1 MTEPFTTVG
10 IDCRNDEWRIARVRH
25 DGGRPTIER
34 LERCDNGQLSGCEA
48 IKSERIA
55 LAVPDDRALVKT
67 LHLNGGGDRSRLAA
81 FEMAQ
86 AVLADETTYVFD
98 AYPSGLGGMTIG
110 SAIRREILTEAVIAP
125 FQRAAGSDLTPS
137 PMLRS
142 IALGRGY
149 VTFAAPE
156 SGELIA
162 LADIACDPIPL
173 CLIHGGRP
181 VSVGHLASDRFD
193 LTGDQGREHLAIELK
208 TVISFKLAAL
218 FEDGL
223 TRPLSALLIAGAAD
237 DSPVCA
243 TLARYFSLPVAVP
256 RLNTGF
262 LADPETADPA
272 GGDFLAALGLASI

>member
-1 MTEPFTTVG
+1 MTEPFSTVG
-10 IDCRNDEWRIARVRH
+10 IDCRDDEWRIARVRH
-25 DGGRPTIER
+25 DGGRPTIEQ
-34 LERCDNGQLSGCEA
+34 LQRCTTDQLGACEA
-48 IKSERIA
+48 IRSDRVA
-55 LAVPDDRALVKT
+55 LAVPDHRALVKT
-67 LHLNGGGDRSRLAA
+67 LHLNGGGDRSPLAA

-86 AVLADETTYVFD
+86 AVLADETAYVFD
-98 AYPSGLGGMTIG
+98 AYPSGLGGLTIG
-110 SAIRREILTEAVIAP
+110 SAIRREILDETVIAP
-125 FQRAAGSDLTPS
+125 FQHAAGSDLTPS

-156 SGELIA
+156 SGDLIA
-162 LADIACDPIPL
+162 LADLACDPIPL

-181 VSVGHLASDRFD
+181 VSVGHLAADRFD
-193 LTGDQGREHLAIELK
+193 ITEDQGRERLAIELK

-218 FEDGL
+218 FDDGL

-237 DSPVCA
+237 DSPMRA
-243 TLARYFSLPVAVP
+243 TLERYFSLPVAVP

-262 LADPETADPA
+262 LADPEKADPA